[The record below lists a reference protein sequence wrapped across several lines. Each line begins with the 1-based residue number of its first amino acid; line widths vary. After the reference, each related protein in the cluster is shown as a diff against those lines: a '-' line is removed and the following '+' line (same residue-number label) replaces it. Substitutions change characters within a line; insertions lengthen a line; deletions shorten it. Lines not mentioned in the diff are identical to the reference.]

1 MVVYEPGGRLSP
13 GTKFTS
19 TLDYG
24 QQKSENKRWLIKLP
38 SHGNLLQQAKL
49 RQEGLNNVKMKLSVR
64 MADRQG
70 RYGREVKE
78 KYLERRMQL
87 WNHV

>member
-1 MVVYEPGGRLSP
+1 M
-13 GTKFTS
+13 S

-24 QQKSENKRWLIKLP
+24 QQKSENKHWLIKLP
-38 SHGNLLQQAKL
+38 SHGNLLQQGKL